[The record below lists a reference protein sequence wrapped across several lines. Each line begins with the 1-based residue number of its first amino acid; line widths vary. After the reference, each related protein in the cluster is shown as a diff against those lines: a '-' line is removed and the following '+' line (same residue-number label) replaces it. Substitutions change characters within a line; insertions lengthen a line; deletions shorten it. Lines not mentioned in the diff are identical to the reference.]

1 MRRLFIYTLLILN
14 NIACNNFN
22 NIDSTQSL
30 SVSTVEELEQ
40 ALTQGKHAVLVN
52 DILLTKGFIIS
63 QDANIDLNGNK
74 ISANSIE
81 EALFCITNNAQLK
94 IEGSNGSIET
104 DNTIFSIE
112 EGLCLINGGEY
123 YALTNGVGTK
133 SEPYFIVYV
142 KEKGLLQTNNA
153 TLGINDNNG
162 GFVGAIHVNEGG
174 QFIGNKTDITTSSQ
188 RGITNSITS
197 YGDITLTECSV
208 VALADHTANA
218 AVTDYATTS
227 RPLLIEGG
235 VVRLNNCYT
244 YGMHSGGVIK
254 GELYIDG
261 GQYNGYS
268 HGGLYISNGGK
279 VTQIKGAVI
288 QEAPLADGYIDDGKA
303 GTNHA
308 GVYIGGSNNMKI
320 YIDNCQFYGVQ
331 QPIVMKDNAG
341 NGNNSLYISRSSI
354 NLDYTHYGVRND
366 GSSHITFG
374 VGNNFDEKSLKYNR
388 NFTHTEDIYAQ

>member
-14 NIACNNFN
+14 TIACNNVN

-74 ISANSIE
+74 ISATGSNDI
-81 EALFCITNNAQLK
+81 LFNITNNAQLTIK
-94 IEGSNGSIET
+94 GNNGSIESESS
-104 DNTIFSIE
+104 IFSIE
-112 EGLCLINGGEY
+112 NGLCIIDGGEY
-123 YALTNGVGTK
+123 STITNNK
-133 SEPYFIVYV
+133 SEPYFIVYI
-142 KEKGLLQTNNA
+142 KEQGLLQTDNA
-153 TLGINDNNG
+153 TLRIKDNNG
-162 GFVGAIHVNEGG
+162 GFVGAILVNEGG
-174 QFIGNKTDITTSSQ
+174 QFIGNKTDITTSSKL
-188 RGITNSITS
+188 GITNSITS
-197 YGDITLTECSV
+197 YGDITLTECNI

-235 VVRLNNCYT
+235 FVRLNNCYT

-374 VGNNFDEKSLKYNR
+374 IGNNFDEKSLKYNR

>member
-14 NIACNNFN
+14 TIACSNINNT
-22 NIDSTQSL
+22 DSTQPFT
-30 SVSTVEELEQ
+30 VSTEAELEQ
-40 ALTQGKHAVLVN
+40 AIFQGENSILAN
-52 DILLTKGFIIS
+52 DIALTKGFVVS
-63 QDANIDLNGNK
+63 QDATLDLNGNK
-74 ISANSIE
+74 INATGSNDI
-81 EALFCITNNAQLK
+81 LFNITNNAQLTIK
-94 IEGSNGSIET
+94 GNNGSIESECS
-104 DNTIFSIE
+104 IFSIE
-112 EGLCLINGGEY
+112 NGLCIIDGGKY
-123 YALTNGVGTK
+123 STITNNVGTK
-133 SEPYFIVYV
+133 SEPYFIVYI
-142 KEKGLLQTNNA
+142 KEQGLLQTDNA
-153 TLGINDNNG
+153 TLRIEDNNG
-162 GFVGAIHVNEGG
+162 GFVGAILVNEGG
-174 QFIGNKTDITTSSQ
+174 QFIGNKTDITTSSKL
-188 RGITNSITS
+188 GITNSITS
-197 YGDITLTECSV
+197 YGEVTLTECNI

-235 VVRLNNCYT
+235 VIRLNNCYT

-308 GVYIGGSNNMKI
+308 GIYIGGSSNMSI
-320 YIDNCQFYGVQ
+320 YVDSCQFFGVQ

-374 VGNNFDEKSLKYNR
+374 IGNNFDEKSLKYNR

>member
-14 NIACNNFN
+14 TIACS
-22 NIDSTQSL
+22 NINTTDSTQPFT
-30 SVSTVEELEQ
+30 VSTEAELEL
-40 ALTQGKHAVLVN
+40 AIFQGENSILAN
-52 DILLTKGFIIS
+52 DIALTKGFVVS
-63 QDANIDLNGNK
+63 QDATLDLNGNK
-74 ISANSIE
+74 ISATGSNDI
-81 EALFCITNNAQLK
+81 LFNITNNAQLTIK
-94 IEGSNGSIET
+94 GNNGSIESECS
-104 DNTIFSIE
+104 IFSIE
-112 EGLCLINGGEY
+112 NGLCIIDGGEY
-123 YALTNGVGTK
+123 STITNNVGTK
-133 SEPYFIVYV
+133 SEPYFIVYI
-142 KEKGLLQTNNA
+142 KEQGLLQTDNA
-153 TLGINDNNG
+153 TLRIEDNNG
-162 GFVGAIHVNEGG
+162 GFVGAILVNEGG
-174 QFIGNKTDITTSSQ
+174 QFIGNKTDITTSSKL
-188 RGITNSITS
+188 GITNSITS
-197 YGDITLTECSV
+197 YGEVTLTECNI

-235 VVRLNNCYT
+235 VIRLNNCYT

-308 GVYIGGSNNMKI
+308 GIYIGGSSNMSI
-320 YIDNCQFYGVQ
+320 YVDSCQFFGVQ

-374 VGNNFDEKSLKYNR
+374 IGNNFDEKSLKYNR